1 MRFDVSRVDIVVD
14 QIIPYKC
21 EVYFFSY
28 LVKALVM
35 AVSVYPTHDFFT

>member
-28 LVKALVM
+28 LVKAM